1 MWPFSRALIA
11 SMTAASV
18 VDLPEPVL
26 PVTRIKPRVAVES
39 SNIDFG
45 ILSSS
50 SVSAFEGMP
59 RNTAPTP
66 FKCRNT
72 LTRKRATSGMKCAK
86 SAESCLLNCAI
97 DCSDM
102 ISNSS
107 ALSSSG
113 SRRWLSSV
121 MRSPW
126 TRMRGGSPA
135 TTCRSEPLR
144 MYMLFRKSL
153 INDVAIGGSFS
164 IRVRARA
171 RALRRCLAGSRC
183 SCGLRGGLGGGR
195 GRCRASAARQHC
207 RVGHEALELLAIR
220 RVAIGVIGVDE
231 LCSEGGQ
238 ESLVHHLHA
247 LLFAG
252 LQLRGD
258 LMRLLRLNQFR
269 DRAIHDHD
277 LDDGAAAA
285 AVRRLDEVLRH
296 DGVQAVRE
304 EALRLLALL
313 AGQRVDDAVDRL
325 HGARRVQR
333 AEHEVARFRRRH
345 RHADR
350 LAVAELADEDDV
362 GVLAQAR
369 AHSLCE
375 ARNVGAQ
382 LALDDLAAFAAVDEL
397 DRVFEAD
404 DV

>member
-45 ILSSS
+45 IFSSS

-102 ISNSS
+102 IPNSS

-121 MRSPW
+121 IRSPW

-135 TTCRSEPLR
+135 MTCRSEPLR

-153 INDVAIGGSFS
+153 ISDDGMAGSFS

-171 RALRRCLAGSRC
+171 RGGFRRCLAGSGCGIPGRC
-183 SCGLRGGLGGGR
+183 AGGR
-195 GRCRASAARQHC
+195 GGRRARAARQHR
-207 RVGHEALELLAIR
+207 RVGHEALELLAIGR
-220 RVAIGVIGVDE
+220 IAIRVIGVDE
-231 LCSEGGQ
+231 LRGDGSQ
-238 ESLVHHLHA
+238 QSLVHHLHP
-247 LLFAG
+247 LIFAG
-252 LQLRGD
+252 LQLRGN
-258 LMRLLRLNQFR
+258 LVRLLRLNQFR

-277 LDDGAAAA
+277 LDDGSAAA